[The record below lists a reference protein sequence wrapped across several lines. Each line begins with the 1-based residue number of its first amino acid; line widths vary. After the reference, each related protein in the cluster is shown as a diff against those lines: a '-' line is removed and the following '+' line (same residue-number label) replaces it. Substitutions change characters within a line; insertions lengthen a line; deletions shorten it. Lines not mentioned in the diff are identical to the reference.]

1 MLSLMDFINPW
12 LMGLALNAI
21 LLGIVAILPKKLL
34 TLSGILNAG
43 LLGIIIWG
51 TLGWQGYLVVV
62 FYFIVGSG
70 VTRIGMAEKEANKT
84 SPNKPRYFQTAGVN
98 QAKLNFSCWEV
109 SSTCHNVPS
118 QQFSTTD

>member
-70 VTRIGMAEKEANKT
+70 VTRIGMAEKEA
-84 SPNKPRYFQTAGVN
+84 AGI
-98 QAKLNFSCWEV
+98 AEKRGGARG
-109 SSTCHNVPS
+109 P
-118 QQFSTTD
+118 